1 MDRPI
6 DMPNS
11 TVTFSSRHVPAGD
24 GVAWWRSAWELFMRA
39 PLMWIVFAVIT
50 IGGAFAVSLVPLL
63 GSLVVA
69 FALPAL
75 IGGWMLAARKAEQ
88 GGAVEVGDL
97 FSAFKQERR
106 NDLFVLGG
114 LSLAIGLVFGL
125 LLVAM
130 MGLGAFTAGTIGATV
145 DGTGG
150 VLAMLGAASG
160 ALMLALI
167 GGVLMSMVFWFS
179 PALVLFKN
187 VSAIDAVKLSFA
199 ANVKNIGAFL
209 VCGIVYLLAAF
220 VASLLLGLGWIV
232 LIPVTVLVLYVSYQ
246 RVFD

>member
-11 TVTFSSRHVPAGD
+11 TVTFSPRHVPAAD
-24 GVAWWRSAWELFMRA
+24 GIAWWRSAWELFMRA

-50 IGGAFAVSLVPLL
+50 MAGAFVVSLIPLL

-69 FALPAL
+69 FAFPAL

-88 GGAVEVGDL
+88 GGTVEVGDL
-97 FSAFKQERR
+97 FSAFQHERR

-114 LSLAIGLVFGL
+114 LSLAVGLVFGL
-125 LLVAM
+125 LFVAM
-130 MGLGAFTAGTIGATV
+130 MGFGVFTAGTIGATV

-167 GGVLMSMVFWFS
+167 GGTLISMAFWFS
-179 PALVLFKN
+179 PALVLFRN

-209 VCGIVYLLAAF
+209 VCGIVYLLAAV
-220 VASLLLGLGWIV
+220 VASLLFGLGWIV
-232 LIPVTVLVLYVSYQ
+232 LLPVTVLVLYVSYR

>member
-11 TVTFSSRHVPAGD
+11 TTTLSPRHVPADD
-24 GVAWWRSAWELFMRA
+24 GIVWWRSAWELFMRA

-50 IGGAFAVSLVPLL
+50 IAGAFVVSLVPLL

-88 GGAVEVGDL
+88 GGAVEVADL
-97 FSAFKQERR
+97 FSAFKHERR
-106 NDLFVLGG
+106 NDLLVLGG
-114 LSLAIGLVFGL
+114 LSLAVGVVFGL
-125 LLVAM
+125 LFVAM
-130 MGLGAFTAGTIGATV
+130 MGFGVFTAGTIGATV
-145 DGTGG
+145 DSTRG

-167 GGVLMSMVFWFS
+167 AGVLMSMAFWFS
-179 PALVLFKN
+179 PALVLFQN

-220 VASLLLGLGWIV
+220 VATLLLGLGWIV
-232 LIPVTVLVLYVSYQ
+232 LLPVTVLVLYVSYR